1 MTSKTF
7 KFLIVVSYIAGLAQL
22 EADVTLDTRS
32 ISESSSIVAS
42 YTNLNVAL
50 IETADNPFFRPLDND
65 NQIFSATD
73 MLATESFSITVTG
86 LSDWDYTNAT
96 LSGLTASNIN
106 GGNSGF
112 GVIGGDN
119 GSRIDAAG
127 EAVLVTFD
135 LSGLSQGHQTDF
147 QLIGLGMHRW
157 SDTED
162 FFNYTVFDSLGAVKH
177 TGAEDQG
184 TQTLSGLSLDIA
196 DGDVLVVGWDG
207 VAGTSE
213 FAFDTITV
221 DIVPEPSA
229 FALIGGFLALG
240 SVMLRR
246 RQS

>member
-1 MTSKTF
+1 M
-7 KFLIVVSYIAGLAQL
+7 
-22 EADVTLDTRS
+22 TLDTRS
-32 ISESSSIVAS
+32 INESSSIVAS

-112 GVIGGDN
+112 GVIGGNDI
-119 GSRIDAAG
+119 RIDVAG

-135 LSGLSQGHQTDF
+135 LSGLSQAHQTDF
-147 QLIGLGMHRW
+147 QLTGLGMHRW
-157 SDTED
+157 NDTED
-162 FFNYTVFDSLGAVKH
+162 SYNYTVFDSLGAVKH

-207 VAGTSE
+207 VAQTSN

-221 DIVPEPSA
+221 DIVPEPSSY
-229 FALIGGFLALG
+229 ALIGGVLVLF

>member
-7 KFLIVVSYIAGLAQL
+7 KFLIVVFYIAGLAQL

-32 ISESSSIVAS
+32 INESSSIVAS

-112 GVIGGDN
+112 GVIGGNDI
-119 GSRIDAAG
+119 RIDVAG

-135 LSGLSQGHQTDF
+135 LSGLSQAHQTDF
-147 QLIGLGMHRW
+147 QLTGLGMHRW
-157 SDTED
+157 NDTED
-162 FFNYTVFDSLGAVKH
+162 SYNYTVFDSLGAVKH

-207 VAGTSE
+207 VAQTSN

-221 DIVPEPSA
+221 DIVPEPSSY
-229 FALIGGFLALG
+229 ALIGGVLVLF